1 MDHVILYVSL
11 VMAVAPMVAMLY
23 FIWWVDRYDREPLRF
38 VLAAFLWGGFGAIGL
53 SIIASTF
60 SINLFQEA
68 IYTAYDAGLDA
79 GAVVVAPVVEEFMKG
94 LIVFFLLRYRN
105 FDNVTDGLVYGAAS
119 GLGFGMTENFL
130 YFTQYAGYDPGYEWL
145 SLIFIRSMLTA
156 NMHCAA
162 SATFGAG
169 ISKLKE
175 HGVKAVM
182 YVLGSYILAVLLH
195 SSWNYLVTTGSAEG
209 WGSAVLLLIVY
220 VVIIFIIF
228 VFGIRGERK
237 QRESV
242 LGEEFDLGVLPE
254 DYKKI
259 LMSYGAMKKS
269 GWFPEYLNKEKFLML
284 VSRLSLRKTSYYKS
298 SGKRREKLHAEIV
311 EVRRELQEF
320 TELVARVSKDNKN
333 A

>member
-1 MDHVILYVSL
+1 MDHVILFVSL

-23 FIWWVDRYDREPLRF
+23 FIWWLDRYDREPLRF

-60 SINLFQEA
+60 SISLFQEV
-68 IYTAYDAGLDA
+68 IYRAYDAGLDA
-79 GAVVVAPVVEEFMKG
+79 GTVVVAPVVEEFMKG

-145 SLIFIRSMLTA
+145 SLIFVRSMLTA

-162 SATFGAG
+162 TATFGAG

-175 HGVKAVM
+175 YGVKAIL
-182 YVLGSYILAVLLH
+182 YVLGAYMAAVLLH
-195 SSWNYLVTTGSAEG
+195 GTWNYLVASGSLDN
-209 WGSAVLLLIVY
+209 WGIAVLLLVAY

-228 VFGIRGERK
+228 VFSIRGERK
-237 QRESV
+237 QREAV
-242 LGEEFDLGVLPE
+242 LGEEFELGVLPE
-254 DYKKI
+254 EFRNI

-269 GWFPEYLNKEKFLML
+269 GWFPEYLNKNKFLML
-284 VSRLSLRKTSYYKS
+284 VSRLSLRKTSYYRS
-298 SGKRREKLHAEIV
+298 SGKRREKLHGEIV
-311 EVRRELQEF
+311 EVRKELKEF
-320 TELVARVSKDNKN
+320 SVLVAQVSKDNKN
-333 A
+333 T